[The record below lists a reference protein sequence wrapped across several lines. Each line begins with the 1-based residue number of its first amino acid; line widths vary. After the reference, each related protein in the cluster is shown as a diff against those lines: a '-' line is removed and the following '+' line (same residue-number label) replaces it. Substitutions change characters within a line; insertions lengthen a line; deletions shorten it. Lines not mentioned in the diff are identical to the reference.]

1 MRHDALH
8 RRDQVVDGLADLRLV
23 LLREGSEHVV
33 DDSPARQRAADAD
46 AHARE
51 VLVTDMRE
59 DGLDAVVAARTAL
72 LADADCAG
80 GDVHV
85 VVRDDEIFGLEL
97 VPVHQRADGT
107 AALIHIGLRL
117 DEHDLLGA
125 DARIRD
131 LRVELVLPV

>member
-1 MRHDALH
+1 MASRIFGWSSSGKA
-8 RRDQVVDGLADLRLV
+8 
-23 LLREGSEHVV
+23 
-33 DDSPARQRAADAD
+33 ARTWLTT
-46 AHARE
+46 
-51 VLVTDMRE
+51 VKPGN
-59 DGLDAVVAARTAL
+59 GLDAVVAARTAL

-85 VVRDDEIFGLEL
+85 VVRDDEVFGLEL

-107 AALIHIGLRL
+107 SALIHIGLRL